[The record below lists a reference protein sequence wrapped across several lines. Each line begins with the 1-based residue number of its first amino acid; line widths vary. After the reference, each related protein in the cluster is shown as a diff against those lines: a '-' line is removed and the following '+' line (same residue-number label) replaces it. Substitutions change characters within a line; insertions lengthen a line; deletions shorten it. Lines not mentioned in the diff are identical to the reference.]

1 MGENHFLYRTCVVH
15 LKKSFTM
22 RLRILVLS
30 ALALVCLVIAY
41 VMKLQQATQR
51 SIPIYN
57 PVDIDSSVVDTAL
70 RSVGHGHTIAPFQ
83 FTNQYNQSVSLADV
97 KGKVFVVEYFF
108 TTCGTICPKMNV
120 QMQRVQKA
128 FENNTK
134 FKILSFTVNPEVD
147 SVSQMKM
154 YAEGHKAIKGQWHFL
169 TGDKKAL
176 YKTAR
181 TSFFVL
187 KPAEAQNLGDT
198 GSDFIHTNNFVLIDK
213 QLRIRGYY
221 EGTSAKEVDR
231 LIKDIP
237 VLLEE

>member
-1 MGENHFLYRTCVVH
+1 
-15 LKKSFTM
+15 M

-30 ALALVCLVIAY
+30 ALALVCLAIAY

-70 RSVGHGHTIAPFQ
+70 RSVGHGHIIAPFQ
-83 FTNQYNQSVSLADV
+83 FTNQYNQTVSLADV

-128 FENNTK
+128 FENNPK

-154 YAEGHKAIKGQWHFL
+154 YAEGHSAIKGQWHFL